1 MTTEP
6 ATATFLA
13 VKFKRLAV
21 SAGHRPPVTSRGH
34 RASQTKPAT
43 SKNFGAKTSS
53 SKCGKASS
61 QKSTKLVLRSSKL
74 SALIRGTVNS
84 EENIFGT
91 AAAVCSGSL
100 ENFAQKAA
108 VETNKSVGSSF
119 SGDAFTDL
127 SVICILFRG
136 V

>member
-43 SKNFGAKTSS
+43 SKNFCAKTSS
-53 SKCGKASS
+53 SKCGKANS
-61 QKSTKLVLRSSKL
+61 QKSTKLVLRASKL

-91 AAAVCSGSL
+91 AAVCSGSL

-136 V
+136 I